1 MAIVA
6 AIRQDM
12 KELAETVGR
21 KTKFAVSQPETRMSA
36 IALGGWGSVKLLWW
50 LNHLPADALA
60 ISAYPYQLA
69 AVSTIGLAWGFY
81 TSFGLKREADALPS
95 LWERIRSA

>member
-69 AVSTIGLAWGFY
+69 AVSTIGANRGKIAAQRAGWPL
-81 TSFGLKREADALPS
+81 GLFRHDAVTRL
-95 LWERIRSA
+95 